1 MAAEPLLDSD
11 VDRVMLRRVGNG
23 WIAITEHVDILK
35 NHRRTVELVA
45 STPAE
50 LASLVQQWA
59 AAQLPE
65 KREPVRS
72 EPEFRYCAAHGVSH
86 ATSQSGRA

>member
-1 MAAEPLLDSD
+1 MAAEPLLDPGA
-11 VDRVMLRRVGNG
+11 DRVMLRRVNNG
-23 WIAITEHVDILK
+23 WIAACESYDIRNDHRK
-35 NHRRTVELVA
+35 NVELVA

-65 KREPVRS
+65 KREADAMRRAES
-72 EPEFRYCAAHGVSH
+72 ELALALKTVARDC
-86 ATSQSGRA
+86 